1 MHKNNFDQV
10 VDTICEKDHRYHP
23 EAYTFV
29 REGLDQTLKNLKRS
43 EAAGADRHVS
53 GPELLEGLRRH
64 TLEEFGPLGC
74 LVLNEWG
81 LHYCRDFGQI
91 VFNLV
96 SHNVLGRS
104 ESDSIDDFQEI
115 YTFEQAFEDPFRPGT
130 PKPSRRKTT
139 PRATRPPAPKKSK
152 STKKPS
158 SPSSK
163 TTKPSSLSP
172 DSSES

>member
-1 MHKNNFDQV
+1 MQKNNFDQV
-10 VDTICEKDHRYHP
+10 VDDICEKDHRYHP
-23 EAYTFV
+23 EAYSFV

-64 TLEEFGPLGC
+64 TLEEFGPLGR

-81 LHYCRDFGQI
+81 LFKCRDFGQI

-115 YTFEQAFEDPFRPGT
+115 FSFEQAFEDPFRPDT
-130 PKPSRRKTT
+130 PKPTRRKTAA
-139 PRATRPPAPKKSK
+139 RATRPAAPKKSK
-152 STKKPS
+152 SDQPK
-158 SPSSK
+158 SPKSK
-163 TTKPSSLSP
+163 SNKPSSLSP